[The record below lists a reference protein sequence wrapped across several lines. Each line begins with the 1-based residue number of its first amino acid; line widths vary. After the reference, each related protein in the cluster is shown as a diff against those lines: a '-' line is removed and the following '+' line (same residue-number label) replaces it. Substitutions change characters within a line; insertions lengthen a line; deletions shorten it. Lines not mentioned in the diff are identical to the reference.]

1 MSDLFAELAKM
12 TADQWRGDVA
22 CVLCMTVAG
31 IATRYGLAPWPSWT
45 GSSEAQARVD
55 RRP

>member
-22 CVLCMTVAG
+22 CVLCMAVAG
-31 IATRYGLAPWPSWT
+31 IATRYGLAPWP
-45 GSSEAQARVD
+45 GSIADNADSDNRMYD
-55 RRP
+55 R

>member
-22 CVLCMTVAG
+22 CVLCMAVAG